1 MAGKSSIVRLPPDVK
16 SYIHKL
22 LREDRMTLDAMLA
35 DIQQRF
41 PNEKAPSRS
50 ALGRFKLGFDELTE
64 KARQQR
70 EMAEAFVGAF
80 GEDASDKTGVL
91 LVEAIS
97 TLTYQ
102 AAMGAHEKDEVTVA
116 EVSALARAAKATMEA
131 RTLSVKERQTI
142 EKAARERLLQEQAA
156 ELDNAV
162 KSQGMTE
169 DQALFWRQ
177 KFLGVRT
184 G

>member
-1 MAGKSSIVRLPPDVK
+1 MVGKSSIARLPPAVK
-16 SYIHKL
+16 AYIQKL
-22 LREDRMTLDAMLA
+22 LREDRMTLDAMLS

-102 AAMGAHEKDEVTVA
+102 AAMGAHEKDEVTIA

-131 RTLSVKERQTI
+131 RTLSVKERHSI
-142 EKAARERLLQEQAA
+142 ETAARQRLLKEQAA

-177 KFLGVRT
+177 KFLGVRAP
-184 G
+184 

>member
-1 MAGKSSIVRLPPDVK
+1 MAGKSSISRLPPMVK
-16 SYIHKL
+16 AYIQKL
-22 LREDRMTLDAMLA
+22 LREDRMTLDDMLA
-35 DIQQRF
+35 DIQGRF

-50 ALGRFKLGFDELTE
+50 ALGRFKLGFDELTD
-64 KARQQR
+64 KVRQQR

-102 AAMGAHEKDEVTVA
+102 AAMGAHEKDEVTIA

-131 RTLSVKERQTI
+131 RTMSVKERQVI
-142 EKAARERLLQEQAA
+142 EKATRERLLQEQAT
-156 ELDNAV
+156 ELDSAV
-162 KSQGMTE
+162 KAKGMTE
-169 DQALFWRQ
+169 DQAMFWRQ
-177 KFLGVRT
+177 KFLGVRQ
-184 G
+184 

>member
-1 MAGKSSIVRLPPDVK
+1 MAGKSTIKRLPPDVK
-16 SYIHKL
+16 AYLHKL
-22 LREDRMTLDAMLA
+22 LREDRLTLDAMLA
-35 DIQQRF
+35 DLQSRF
-41 PNEKAPSRS
+41 PSATLPSRS
-50 ALGRFKLGFDELTE
+50 ALGRFKLGFDELTD

-102 AAMGAHEKDEVTVA
+102 AAMGAHEKAEITIA

-156 ELDNAV
+156 QLDNAV
-162 KSQGMTE
+162 KTKGMTE
-169 DQALFWRQ
+169 DQAQYWRQ
-177 KFLGVRT
+177 TFLGVKP
-184 G
+184 

>member
-1 MAGKSSIVRLPPDVK
+1 MAGKSSIDRLQPVVK
-16 SYIHKL
+16 SYIQKL
-22 LREDRMTLDAMLA
+22 LREDRFTLDDMLD
-35 DIQQRF
+35 DIRARF

-50 ALGRFKLGFDELTE
+50 ALGRFRQGFEELTQ

-102 AAMGAHEKDEVTVA
+102 AAMGAHEKDDVTIAEVT
-116 EVSALARAAKATMEA
+116 ALARAAKATMEA
-131 RTLSVKERQTI
+131 RTMSVKERQAI
-142 EKAARERLLQEQAA
+142 EKATRERILQEQAA
-156 ELDNAV
+156 ELDNTV
-162 KSQGMTE
+162 KAKGMTE
-169 DQALFWRQ
+169 EQAMFWRQ
-177 KFLGVRT
+177 KFLGVR
-184 G
+184 

>member
-1 MAGKSSIVRLPPDVK
+1 MAGKSSITRLPPMVK
-16 SYIHKL
+16 AYIQKL
-22 LREDRMTLDAMLA
+22 LREDRMTLDDMLA
-35 DIQQRF
+35 DIQSRF

-50 ALGRFKLGFDELTE
+50 ALGRFKQGFEELTE
-64 KARQQR
+64 KARTQR

-102 AAMGAHEKDEVTVA
+102 AAMGAHEKDEVTIA

-131 RTLSVKERQTI
+131 RTMSVKERQAI
-142 EKAARERLLQEQAA
+142 EKAAQERLIREQRERLDALGKSGEVDQATLNKVIQAA
-156 ELDNAV
+156 YGL
-162 KSQGMTE
+162 
-169 DQALFWRQ
+169 
-177 KFLGVRT
+177 
-184 G
+184 

>member
-1 MAGKSSIVRLPPDVK
+1 MAGKSSINRLPPVVK
-16 SYIHKL
+16 AYLKKL
-22 LREDRMTLDAMLA
+22 LREDRLTLDDMLA
-35 DIQQRF
+35 DLQARF

-50 ALGRFKLGFDELTE
+50 ALGRFKVGFDELID

-80 GEDASDKTGVL
+80 GEDATDKTGAL

-102 AAMGAHEKDEVTVA
+102 AAMGAHEKDDVTIA

-131 RTLSVKERQTI
+131 RTLSVKERQAI
-142 EKAARERLLQEQAA
+142 EKATRERLLQEQAA
-156 ELDNAV
+156 ELDHAV
-162 KSQGMTE
+162 KAQGMTE

-177 KFLGVRT
+177 KFLGVKP
-184 G
+184 

>member
-1 MAGKSSIVRLPPDVK
+1 MAGKSSINRLPPMVK
-16 SYIHKL
+16 AYIQKL
-22 LREDRMTLDAMLA
+22 LREDRMTLDDMLA
-35 DIQQRF
+35 DIQSRF

-50 ALGRFKLGFDELTE
+50 ALGRFKQGFEELTE

-102 AAMGAHEKDEVTVA
+102 AAMGAHEKDEVTIA

-131 RTLSVKERQTI
+131 RTMSVKERQAI
-142 EKAARERLLQEQAA
+142 EKAAQERLVREQQSKLDDLGKTGALTPETLQRI
-156 ELDNAV
+156 
-162 KSQGMTE
+162 
-169 DQALFWRQ
+169 RQ
-177 KFLGVRT
+177 EVYGL
-184 G
+184 

>member
-1 MAGKSSIVRLPPDVK
+1 MAGKSSINRLPSTVK
-16 SYIHKL
+16 AYIQKL
-22 LREDRMTLDAMLA
+22 LREDRLTLDDMLA
-35 DIQQRF
+35 DIQGRF
-41 PNEKAPSRS
+41 PDEKAPSRS
-50 ALGRFKLGFDELTE
+50 ALGRFKVGFDELID

-102 AAMGAHEKDEVTVA
+102 AAMGAHEKDDVTIA

-131 RTLSVKERQTI
+131 RTLSVKERQAI
-142 EKAARERLLQEQAA
+142 EKATRERLLQEQAA

-162 KSQGMTE
+162 KAQGMTE

-177 KFLGVRT
+177 KFLGVKP
-184 G
+184 

>member
-1 MAGKSSIVRLPPDVK
+1 MAGKSSISRLPPMVK
-16 SYIHKL
+16 AYIQKL
-22 LREDRMTLDAMLA
+22 LREDRMTLDDMLA
-35 DIQQRF
+35 DIQARF
-41 PNEKAPSRS
+41 PNEKTPSRS
-50 ALGRFKLGFDELTE
+50 ALSRFKVGFEELTD
-64 KARQQR
+64 KVRQQR

-102 AAMGAHEKDEVTVA
+102 AAMGAHEKDAVTIA

-142 EKAARERLLQEQAA
+142 EKAARDRLLQEQAA
-156 ELDNAV
+156 ELDKAV
-162 KSQGMTE
+162 QAKGMTE
-169 DQALFWRQ
+169 DQAMYWRQ
-177 KFLGVRT
+177 TFLGVKQ
-184 G
+184 